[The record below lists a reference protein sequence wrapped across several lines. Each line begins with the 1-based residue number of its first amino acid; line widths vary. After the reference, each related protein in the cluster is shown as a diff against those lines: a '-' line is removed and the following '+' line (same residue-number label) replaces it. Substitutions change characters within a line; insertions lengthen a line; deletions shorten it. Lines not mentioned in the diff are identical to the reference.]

1 MNIYDQY
8 SIAPHFESRIKLK
21 DTQRLIAPA
30 VEGTTKLDTMF
41 HENKAVKGLANCSF
55 FIIKNILNKHFS
67 NPQTFISKATAQ
79 VLYKSATAMRKISD
93 KIFLLSN
100 RKSINHLNKEFIK
113 INPKSKAYI
122 EELAKVGN
130 GMGDEFIIT
139 NIEDNPFK
147 QLVRSGDSAI
157 FVLNHP
163 NFNKDKLVYMIIN
176 SMLNKMYMQEGK
188 QAICP
193 RPKILVSKNMLKLLS
208 EKVGNIY
215 KQCGLTEVDAGIE
228 KRNQQFNSKS
238 VMKLMKEFVENKS
251 NIFIFPEGNKSVQ
264 NKPFEERVQQGIAKL
279 IKDATKI
286 KKHVKVIPIGIKYTD
301 EKKSFGKIFIG
312 KPMYFKK
319 LNNEIIYTDG
329 TDRKKITRCGLKDAQ
344 NKIFELVCE
353 NIKYGVSMA
362 EKME

>member
-1 MNIYDQY
+1 MNIHDRYNI
-8 SIAPHFESRIKLK
+8 SPHFESRIKLK
-21 DTQRLIAPA
+21 DTQKLFTPT

-41 HENKAVKGLANCSF
+41 YENNAVKGLAKCSF
-55 FIIKNILNKHFS
+55 FIIKNILCNHFT
-67 NPQTFISKATAQ
+67 NPQNFISKATAQ
-79 VLYKSATAMRKISD
+79 LLYQSATVMRKMSD

-100 RKSINHLNKEFIK
+100 RKSIRHLNNEFVK
-113 INPKSKAYI
+113 INPESKEYI

-139 NIEDNPFK
+139 NIEDNPLK
-147 QLVRSGDSAI
+147 QLVKSGDSAI

-163 NFNKDKLVYMIIN
+163 NFNKDKLTYMIIN
-176 SMLNKMYMQEGK
+176 SMLNKMYIQEGK
-188 QAICP
+188 QATCP

-215 KQCGLTEVDAGIE
+215 RQCGLTEIDAGID
-228 KRNQQFNSKS
+228 KRNKQFNSKS
-238 VMKLMKEFVENKS
+238 VIKLMKEFLENKS

-264 NKPFEERVQQGIAKL
+264 NKPFEERVQPGIAKL
-279 IKDATKI
+279 IKDAMNI

-319 LNNEIIYTDG
+319 SHNEIIYTDG
-329 TDRKKITRCGLKDAQ
+329 TDKKKIARCDLKDAQ
-344 NKIFELVCE
+344 NKIFELVCK
-353 NIKYGVSMA
+353 NIKHGMSMA
-362 EKME
+362 AKME